1 MWSSEKIDSLCEKNI
16 QSSDKTS
23 NEKDNN
29 DTNINDDINIIN
41 NNSNVRY
48 NNIHFSSKKETKGV
62 LTALI
67 IITSLFGASII
78 ANLVLASLLLRKNN
92 NPHNKITSS
101 QLHNTM

>member
-1 MWSSEKIDSLCEKNI
+1 MWSSEKIDSLCEKNT

-41 NNSNVRY
+41 NSSNVRY
-48 NNIHFSSKKETKGV
+48 NNIHFNSKKENKGV
-62 LTALI
+62 KTALI

-92 NPHNKITSS
+92 NPHNEITSS